1 MRKPAI
7 PMLPRGGRLP
17 APSLAVDLGTANSL
31 VSARGRGIVVDAP
44 SVLALDAATGR
55 VLAVGETARSMLVS
69 TPPGVIVAQPLRDGV
84 IHDLP
89 QAVAMLRSLLER
101 ARSRRIQLRPRLAI
115 CVPSG
120 ATDVERAALRSAAL
134 SAGAREPVLL
144 IDEPLAAAF
153 GLGADPEPSAGAQLV
168 VDIGGGTTEVAVV
181 SSGTLAVSE
190 SIRIAGNEMD
200 EAVARWVRAE
210 HHLAIGLLTAES
222 LKCRLAAALDAGEH
236 LRATGLDLASSA
248 PRSVTLAPGDVLEV
262 VASSVRAIVDAV
274 ADVLERTP
282 PDLLDQVLASGV
294 ALTGG
299 GSLLPGLVEEV
310 ERRLDV
316 SAWRA
321 ADPLTTVVRGA
332 QRLIDHP
339 VALRELARTA

>member
-1 MRKPAI
+1 MRKPVI
-7 PMLPRGGRLP
+7 PMLPRGGRTP
-17 APSLAVDLGTANSL
+17 TPSLAVDLGTANSL

-44 SVLALDAATGR
+44 SVLALDAVTGR
-55 VLAVGETARSMLVS
+55 VLAVGETARAMLVS

-101 ARSRRIQLRPRLAI
+101 ARNRRIHLRPRVAV

-120 ATDVERAALRSAAL
+120 ATDVERSALRTAALN
-134 SAGAREPVLL
+134 AGAREPVLL

-153 GLGADPEPSAGAQLV
+153 GLCADPEPAAGAQLV
-168 VDIGGGTTEVAVV
+168 VGIGGGTTEVAVV
-181 SSGTLAVSE
+181 SAGTLVVSE
-190 SIRIAGNEMD
+190 SMRIAGNEMD
-200 EAVARWVRAE
+200 EAIARWVRSE
-210 HHLAIGLLTAES
+210 HHLAIGLLTAEA
-222 LKCRLAAALDAGEH
+222 LKCRLADAIASGAP

-248 PRSVTLAPGDVLEV
+248 PRSVTLSPADLLEV
-262 VASSVRAIVDAV
+262 VQPSVRAIVDAV

-282 PDLLDQVLASGV
+282 PDLLDVVLASGV

-299 GSLLPGLVEEV
+299 GSLLPRLTEAVEQRV
-310 ERRLDV
+310 GV
-316 SAWRA
+316 PAWRA
-321 ADPLTTVVRGA
+321 DEPLTSVVRGA

-339 VALRELARTA
+339 AALRELARTA